1 MLAIFWLYLQNVY
14 SLTSF
19 YFKLSCLMFWVSF
32 FCRGHH
38 CFLKMH
44 VFLAVLGHY
53 CAQAFSLCGEWGVLS
68 SFGAQACA
76 LESTFSK
83 TLSKCFKE
91 HSIHWAK
98 IYRYLNNWSQI
109 YDSKKKKKSP
119 SGVCHQKTLAHSA
132 LPQKMC
138 LLAFSACEVGWFKN
152 KSKFC
157 KQFY

>member
-1 MLAIFWLYLQNVY
+1 
-14 SLTSF
+14 
-19 YFKLSCLMFWVSF
+19 MFWVSF

-98 IYRYLNNWSQI
+98 IYRYLNN
-109 YDSKKKKKSP
+109 
-119 SGVCHQKTLAHSA
+119 
-132 LPQKMC
+132 
-138 LLAFSACEVGWFKN
+138 
-152 KSKFC
+152 
-157 KQFY
+157 